1 MFQSTTIAE
10 LNHQHLLNVINGS
23 AFGLH
28 IKGFAPPEIIQ
39 RAKDSLYPHRQQT
52 LLDNQTEYVRV
63 GKAFIEVKND
73 SDREVYHQVALHN
86 IQFIRQAFKPFAS
99 PVDELRLLLEEIWP
113 AGARL
118 LQIDGKK
125 CFVGVCRFQRTGVDL
140 IPHTDNLTR
149 HAPPQPQP
157 LLKQLS
163 ANIYLDIPEQGGELE
178 MWNIEPSEEEYR
190 QLQGEKG
197 YGLDRNTLPPPAA
210 IIKPEPG
217 DLILLNPRFIHAVRP
232 SSQSNRVTLS
242 SFVGYFGEDQ
252 PLAYW
257 S

>member
-1 MFQSTTIAE
+1 MFQSTTVAD
-10 LNHQHLLNVINGS
+10 LNHQHILNVVQGK

-28 IKGFAPPEIIQ
+28 IQGFASAEIVQ
-39 RAKDSLYPHRQQT
+39 RAKDSLYPFQQQT
-52 LLDNQTEYVRV
+52 MLDNKTEYVRV
-63 GKAFIEVKND
+63 GKAFIEVK
-73 SDREVYHQVALHN
+73 SEEDRQQYHAAARNN
-86 IQFIRQAFKPFAS
+86 IQLIRNAFKPYAS
-99 PVDELRLLLEEIWP
+99 PIDEFRLLLDEVWS

-118 LQIDGKK
+118 LQIDGQK

-149 HAPPQPQP
+149 NAPPQDEP

-163 ANIYLDIPEQGGELE
+163 ANIYLEIPEEGGELE

-197 YGLDRNTLPPPAA
+197 YGLDRNILPPPASV
-210 IIKPEPG
+210 IKPQPG

-232 SSQSNRVTLS
+232 SSLSHRVTLS
-242 SFVGYFGEDQ
+242 SFVGYFGEDK

>member
-1 MFQSTTIAE
+1 MFQSTTVTD
-10 LNHQHLLNVINGS
+10 LNHQHILNVISGN

-28 IKGFAPPEIIQ
+28 IKGFASSEIIQ
-39 RAKDSLYPHRQQT
+39 RAKESLYPHQQQT
-52 LLDNQTEYVRV
+52 LLDNKTEYVRV

-73 SDREVYHQVALHN
+73 TDREEYHQVALNN
-86 IQFIRQAFKPFAS
+86 IQFIRQSFKPFAS
-99 PVDELRLLLEEIWP
+99 PIDELRLLLDEVWP

-149 HAPPQPQP
+149 NAPPQQQP

-163 ANIYLDIPEQGGELE
+163 ANIYLEIPEQGGELE

-197 YGLDRNTLPPPAA
+197 YGLDRHILPPPAA
-210 IIKPEPG
+210 VIKPEPG

-232 SSQSNRVTLS
+232 SEQSNRVTLS

>member
-1 MFQSTTIAE
+1 MFQSTTVAD
-10 LNHQHLLNVINGS
+10 LNHQHILNVIQGK

-28 IKGFAPPEIIQ
+28 IKGFASAEIVQ
-39 RAKDSLYPHRQQT
+39 RAKDSLYPFQVKT
-52 LLDNQTEYVRV
+52 MLDNNTEYVRI
-63 GKAFIEVKND
+63 GKAFIEIKND
-73 SDREVYHQVALHN
+73 QDRQEYHQLAKNN
-86 IQFIRQAFKPFAS
+86 IQLIRNAFKPYAS
-99 PVDELRLLLEEIWP
+99 PIDEFRLLLDEVWS
-113 AGARL
+113 AGATL
-118 LQIDGKK
+118 LQIDGQK

-149 HAPPQPQP
+149 NAPPQKQP

-163 ANIYLDIPEQGGELE
+163 ANIYLEIPEEGGELE

-197 YGLDRNTLPPPAA
+197 YGLDRNILPPPAA
-210 IIKPEPG
+210 SIKPEPG

-232 SSQSNRVTLS
+232 SSLSNRVTLS
-242 SFVGYFGEDQ
+242 SFVGYFGEDK